1 MCIACYGVPT
11 VRVGAPPP
19 SNALLA
25 RQVYIF
31 FTTKSIRSALAGE
44 GSGDVEAPN
53 SPSPKPKSATVVPVG
68 EGTPNSPLPSRLSFG
83 TAGTAVVGVNRFS
96 ASINKNKAPPKDVF
110 KKKGLRESDLLEDDM
125 MHHDKKALEGTGEDE
140 GPPPSIAMRRIKW
153 ERIFYQA
160 RLCRPC
166 THSRMYC
173 HAGDEQL
180 VRLFGPTQ
188 TVTLSAP
195 ATITAAPT
203 CRNPHQMDN
212 DLRGFLHEEE
222 AVAFYTFIRLDLTKD
237 EIKNK
242 AHEMESDDQMIVLS
256 EFIKVSETL
265 LGKVT
270 GERTPLRDLN
280 PASMLPPTGLAHMP
294 PTCALP
300 LW

>member
-31 FTTKSIRSALAGE
+31 FTTKSIRRAME
-44 GSGDVEAPN
+44 FFSGLSRNPII
-53 SPSPKPKSATVVPVG
+53 KPAKVVPYG
-68 EGTPNSPLPSRLSFG
+68 GGIKEIT
-83 TAGTAVVGVNRFS
+83 
-96 ASINKNKAPPKDVF
+96 KDMS

-173 HAGDEQL
+173 HAGDEQPI
-180 VRLFGPTQ
+180 RLFGSTQ

>member
-31 FTTKSIRSALAGE
+31 FTTKSTRMKMAAQ
-44 GSGDVEAPN
+44 
-53 SPSPKPKSATVVPVG
+53 KPLLKNNNRATVVPA
-68 EGTPNSPLPSRLSFG
+68 EGTRSPFG
-83 TAGTAVVGVNRFS
+83 TATTAVVAVNKLSS
-96 ASINKNKAPPKDVF
+96 ASIKALTKDVS

-173 HAGDEQL
+173 HAGDEQPI
-180 VRLFGPTQ
+180 RLFGSTQ

-222 AVAFYTFIRLDLTKD
+222 AVAFYTFIRLDLTQK

>member
-31 FTTKSIRSALAGE
+31 FTTKSTRMKMAAQ
-44 GSGDVEAPN
+44 
-53 SPSPKPKSATVVPVG
+53 KPLLKNNNRATVVPA
-68 EGTPNSPLPSRLSFG
+68 EGTRSSFG
-83 TAGTAVVGVNRFS
+83 TATTAVVAVNKLSS
-96 ASINKNKAPPKDVF
+96 ASIKALTKDVS

-125 MHHDKKALEGTGEDE
+125 MHHDKKVVDKVDKEEANLLRQIKLE
-140 GPPPSIAMRRIKW
+140 K
-153 ERIFYQA
+153 IFYQA

-173 HAGDEQL
+173 HAGDEQPI
-180 VRLFGPTQ
+180 RLFGSTQ

-222 AVAFYTFIRLDLTKD
+222 AVAFYTFIRLDLTKKKI
-237 EIKNK
+237 EKEVH
-242 AHEMESDDQMIVLS
+242 AMESDDQMIVLS
-256 EFIKVSETL
+256 EFIEVSETL
-265 LGKVT
+265 LSGVT
-270 GERTPLRDLN
+270 EARTPLRDLN

>member
-31 FTTKSIRSALAGE
+31 FTTKSIRRAME
-44 GSGDVEAPN
+44 FFSGLSRNPII
-53 SPSPKPKSATVVPVG
+53 KPAKVVPYG
-68 EGTPNSPLPSRLSFG
+68 GGIKEIT
-83 TAGTAVVGVNRFS
+83 
-96 ASINKNKAPPKDVF
+96 KDMS

-125 MHHDKKALEGTGEDE
+125 MHHDKKVVDKVDKEEANLLRQIKLE
-140 GPPPSIAMRRIKW
+140 K
-153 ERIFYQA
+153 IFYQA

-173 HAGDEQL
+173 HAGDEQPI
-180 VRLFGPTQ
+180 RLFGSTQ

-222 AVAFYTFIRLDLTKD
+222 AVAFYTFIRLDLTKE
-237 EIKNK
+237 EIKK
-242 AHEMESDDQMIVLS
+242 RAHAMESDDQMIVLS
-256 EFIKVSETL
+256 EFIEVSETL
-265 LGKVT
+265 LSGVT
-270 GERTPLRDLN
+270 EARTPLRDLN